1 MSTITIR
8 PRHSIIQPEYLADHM
23 RVQGEVLWYLE
34 GPGELIQQAASALAG
49 LCEQITAEVLLVN
62 FGNSVGW
69 FRVPGLG
76 LLEVI
81 SGKWES
87 GHFDHMLLDLSAWAA
102 ALPFS
107 IGAGSVG
114 VEWNA
119 ADQQTILYHAFVY
132 LRSVLSEHIPP
143 ERRLLDAIHTVM
155 RDPHRQLERVRRE
168 VSLEA
173 VRQVDPSLLED
184 LAAGHYPLVRLDT
197 ANQQQL
203 PFVRHLRGYIPEYV
217 SDDQGEITFNTPE
230 NRFVKAFLDYAL
242 TVISQMRQFIEGV
255 LLENRS
261 AFQRRVLE
269 ECDRMEYLLRPS
281 RQHAL
286 WKEIGSM
293 VHVPVSSTVLQR
305 RQGYREIFGHY
316 SRMLLATKVPL
327 AQEVEQ
333 DLLEAKDIARLY
345 EIWSY
350 FACVRQLELLLGPP
364 VAAGRLEVQVTELMV
379 PWGIAVQW
387 QDGTRLLYNLAF
399 SRSSRRQQYSYSVPL
414 RPDIVLEVP
423 NGPNAGVHVLDAK
436 FKVQLTELLKPTEDL
451 MESGTLTEER
461 RGLFWPEDIYKMH
474 AYLDAIPQARSAW
487 ILYPGSELRFYG
499 REERT
504 IITTGQRLPQVVQGV
519 GAIPLKPGREEHREL
534 ERVLGCILGLLVNNN
549 PLHAE

>member
-1 MSTITIR
+1 VSTLKIR
-8 PRHSIIQPEYLADHM
+8 SRRSTIQPEYVADHI

-34 GPGELIQQAASALAG
+34 GSAELIQQVASALAG

-87 GHFDHMLLDLSAWAA
+87 GHFDQMLLDLSVWAS

-143 ERRLLDAIHTVM
+143 QRRLLDAIHTVM

-168 VSLEA
+168 VPLEA
-173 VRQVDPSLLED
+173 IRRVEPSLLED
-184 LAAGHYPLVRLDT
+184 LAAGHSPVVRLET

-203 PFVRHLRGYIPEYV
+203 PFVRRLRGYIPEYV
-217 SDDQGEITFNTPE
+217 SEDQGEITFDTPE

-255 LLENRS
+255 LPENRS
-261 AFQRRVLE
+261 AFQRRILE
-269 ECDRMEYLLRPS
+269 ECDRMESLLRPS

-327 AQEVEQ
+327 ALKVEQ

-345 EIWSY
+345 EMWCY

-364 VAAGRLEVQVTELMV
+364 VAAGRLEAQVTELTV

-423 NGPNAGVHVLDAK
+423 YGPNAGIHVLDAK
-436 FKVQLTELLKPTEDL
+436 FKVKLKELLEPTEDL
-451 MESGTLTEER
+451 TESETLTEER
-461 RGLFWPEDIYKMH
+461 QGVFKPEDMYKMH
-474 AYLDAIPQARSAW
+474 TYLDAIPQAMSVW
-487 ILYPGSELRFYG
+487 ILYPGSELQFFG
-499 REERT
+499 REEKT
-504 IITTGQRLPQVVQGV
+504 IITTGQSLPQVVQGV
-519 GAIPLKPGREEHREL
+519 GAIPLKPGRERHREL
-534 ERVLGCILGLLVNNN
+534 AYVLGCILGFLQV
-549 PLHAE
+549 

>member
-1 MSTITIR
+1 MSTLKIR
-8 PRHSIIQPEYLADHM
+8 SRRSTIQPEYVADHI

-34 GPGELIQQAASALAG
+34 GSAELIQQVASALAG

-87 GHFDHMLLDLSAWAA
+87 GHFDQMLLDLSVWAS

-143 ERRLLDAIHTVM
+143 QRRLLDAIHTVM

-168 VSLEA
+168 VPLEA
-173 VRQVDPSLLED
+173 IRRVEPSLLED
-184 LAAGHYPLVRLDT
+184 LAAGHSPVVRLET

-203 PFVRHLRGYIPEYV
+203 PFVRRLRGYIPEYV
-217 SDDQGEITFNTPE
+217 SEDQGEITFDTPE

-255 LLENRS
+255 LPENRS
-261 AFQRRVLE
+261 AFQRRILE
-269 ECDRMEYLLRPS
+269 ECDRMESLLRPS

-327 AQEVEQ
+327 ALKVEQ

-345 EIWSY
+345 EMWCY

-364 VAAGRLEVQVTELMV
+364 VAAGRLEAQVTELTV

-423 NGPNAGVHVLDAK
+423 YGPNAGIHVLDAK
-436 FKVQLTELLKPTEDL
+436 FKVKLKELLEPTEDL
-451 MESGTLTEER
+451 TESETLTEER
-461 RGLFWPEDIYKMH
+461 QGVFKPEDMYKMH
-474 AYLDAIPQARSAW
+474 TYLDAIPQAMSVW
-487 ILYPGSELRFYG
+487 ILYPGSELQFFG
-499 REERT
+499 REEKT
-504 IITTGQRLPQVVQGV
+504 IITTGQSLPQVVQGV
-519 GAIPLKPGREEHREL
+519 GAIPLKPGRERHREL
-534 ERVLGCILGLLVNNN
+534 AYVLGCILGFLQV
-549 PLHAE
+549 

>member
-1 MSTITIR
+1 MSTFAIKIS
-8 PRHSIIQPEYLADHM
+8 PRRSTIQPDKLADHM
-23 RVQGEVLWYLE
+23 RVQGEVQWYLE
-34 GPGELIQQAASALAG
+34 GPEELIQQAASALTG
-49 LCEQITAEVLLVN
+49 LCEQITDEVLLVN

-87 GHFDHMLLDLSAWAA
+87 GHFDSMLLDLSVWAA
-102 ALPFS
+102 GLPFS
-107 IGAGSVG
+107 IGGGSVG

-119 ADQQTILYHAFVY
+119 VDQQTVLYHAFVY

-143 ERRLLDAIHTVM
+143 EFRLLDAIHTVM
-155 RDPHRQLERVRRE
+155 RDPYRQLERVRRE
-168 VSLEA
+168 VPLEA
-173 VRQVDPSLLED
+173 VRQIKPSLLED
-184 LAAGHYPLVRLDT
+184 LAAGHYPLVRLKT
-197 ANQQQL
+197 ANRHHL
-203 PFVRHLRGYIPEYV
+203 SLVRHLRGYIPEYV
-217 SDDQGEITFNTPE
+217 SDDQGEITFDTPE

-242 TVISQMRQFIEGV
+242 TVISHMRQFIERV
-255 LLENRS
+255 SPENRS

-269 ECDRMEYLLRPS
+269 ECDHMDYLLRPS
-281 RQHAL
+281 RQHAW

-293 VHVPVSSTVLQR
+293 VHVPVSSTVLQH

-327 AQEVEQ
+327 AQKVEQ

-345 EIWSY
+345 EIWCY

-364 VAAGRLEVQVTELMV
+364 VAAGRLEAQITELMV

-399 SRSSRRQQYSYSVPL
+399 SRSSRQQRYSYSVPL

-423 NGPNAGVHVLDAK
+423 YGPNAGIHVLDAK
-436 FKVQLTELLKPTEDL
+436 FKVQLTKLLVLTEDL
-451 MESGTLTEER
+451 VESETLTEDR
-461 RGLFWPEDIYKMH
+461 QGVFKPEDIYKMH
-474 AYLDAIPQARSAW
+474 TYLDAIPQARSAW
-487 ILYPGSELRFYG
+487 ILYPGSDLRFFG
-499 REERT
+499 REEKTT
-504 IITTGQRLPQVVQGV
+504 ISTEQRLPQVMQGV
-519 GAIPLKPGREEHREL
+519 GAIPLKPGREEHQEL
-534 ERVLGCILGLLVNNN
+534 ALVLSNMLGF
-549 PLHAE
+549 PLI

>member
-1 MSTITIR
+1 VSTLKIR
-8 PRHSIIQPEYLADHM
+8 SRRSTIQPEYVADHI
-23 RVQGEVLWYLE
+23 RVQGEILWYLE
-34 GPGELIQQAASALAG
+34 GSAELIQQVASALAG

-62 FGNSVGW
+62 FENSVGW

-87 GHFDHMLLDLSAWAA
+87 GHFDQMLLDLSVWAS

-143 ERRLLDAIHTVM
+143 QRRLLDAIHTVM

-168 VSLEA
+168 VPLEA
-173 VRQVDPSLLED
+173 IRRVEPSLLED
-184 LAAGHYPLVRLDT
+184 LAAGHSPVVRLET

-203 PFVRHLRGYIPEYV
+203 PFVRRLRGYIPEYV
-217 SDDQGEITFNTPE
+217 SEDQGEITFDTPE

-255 LLENRS
+255 LPENRS

-269 ECDRMEYLLRPS
+269 ECDRMESLLRPS

-327 AQEVEQ
+327 ALKVEQ

-345 EIWSY
+345 EMWCY

-364 VAAGRLEVQVTELMV
+364 VAAGRLEAQVTELTV
-379 PWGIAVQW
+379 PWGIVVQW

-423 NGPNAGVHVLDAK
+423 YGPNAGIHVLDAK
-436 FKVQLTELLKPTEDL
+436 FKVKLKELLEPTEDL
-451 MESGTLTEER
+451 AESETLTEER
-461 RGLFWPEDIYKMH
+461 RGVFKPEDMYKMH
-474 AYLDAIPQARSAW
+474 TYLDAIPQAMSVW
-487 ILYPGSELRFYG
+487 ILYPGSELQFFG
-499 REERT
+499 REEKT
-504 IITTGQRLPQVVQGV
+504 IITTGQSLPQVVQGV
-519 GAIPLKPGREEHREL
+519 GAIPLKPGRERHREL
-534 ERVLGCILGLLVNNN
+534 AYVLGCILGFLQ
-549 PLHAE
+549 A